1 MSGRHGVV
9 PSVLAENS
17 PRVFEGAAGK
27 LAMPVRVPTGARAL
41 REPRD
46 APYKQPS
53 RTTLHKNL
61 RVFHVSGVGDQR
73 RLQNGRCAC
82 LQPLWMRLC
91 NHEAAGCP
99 DPSACVY
106 LRKCTMV
113 CGANAAVFV
122 LCGSLVV
129 SAEQAQD
136 QMSAPAGSSP
146 HKRGAFAAEGRG
158 KEVAPV
164 AFDASGALG
173 APAAGDGQSRALG
186 GAFAVPRRRST
197 SPAAQTSSGDPGRAA
212 VYAFAHATAT

>member
-1 MSGRHGVV
+1 MKPSAPQQRAASHRNGGRPWALRTACCQLPIQGACKRTGAARVSRRHGVV

-61 RVFHVSGVGDQR
+61 RVFHVSRSLDQR
-73 RLQNGRCAC
+73 RLQKGRCAC
-82 LQPLWMRLC
+82 LQPLWMLLC
-91 NHEAAGCP
+91 DHVAAGCP

-122 LCGSLVV
+122 LCGSLVESLCRLSRPSTRCLSQPGIHSMDAV
-129 SAEQAQD
+129 RLLRKVAA
-136 QMSAPAGSSP
+136 
-146 HKRGAFAAEGRG
+146 KRLL
-158 KEVAPV
+158 P
-164 AFDASGALG
+164 
-173 APAAGDGQSRALG
+173 
-186 GAFAVPRRRST
+186 
-197 SPAAQTSSGDPGRAA
+197 
-212 VYAFAHATAT
+212 

>member
-1 MSGRHGVV
+1 MKPSAPQQRAASHRNGGRPWALRTACCQLPTQGACKRTGAARVSGRHGVV

-61 RVFHVSGVGDQR
+61 RVFEVSGVGDQR

-122 LCGSLVV
+122 LCGSLVESLCRLSRPSTRCLSQPGIHSMDAV
-129 SAEQAQD
+129 RLLRKVAA
-136 QMSAPAGSSP
+136 
-146 HKRGAFAAEGRG
+146 KRLL
-158 KEVAPV
+158 P
-164 AFDASGALG
+164 
-173 APAAGDGQSRALG
+173 
-186 GAFAVPRRRST
+186 
-197 SPAAQTSSGDPGRAA
+197 
-212 VYAFAHATAT
+212 

>member
-1 MSGRHGVV
+1 MKPSAPQRREASHRSGGRPWALRTACCQLPTQGACKRTGAARVSGRHGVV

-27 LAMPVRVPTGARAL
+27 RAMPVRLPTGARAL

-53 RTTLHKNL
+53 RTTLHKIL
-61 RVFHVSGVGDQR
+61 RVFEVSRVGDQR
-73 RLQNGRCAC
+73 RLQKGCCAC
-82 LQPLWMRLC
+82 LQPASMLLC
-91 NHEAAGCP
+91 DHVAAGCP

-136 QMSAPAGSSP
+136 QIAG
-146 HKRGAFAAEGRG
+146 
-158 KEVAPV
+158 
-164 AFDASGALG
+164 ASLFCVIF
-173 APAAGDGQSRALG
+173 R
-186 GAFAVPRRRST
+186 
-197 SPAAQTSSGDPGRAA
+197 
-212 VYAFAHATAT
+212 

>member
-1 MSGRHGVV
+1 MKPSAEQRREARHRRCAWPWALRTACFQLPIQGACKRTGAARVSGRHGVV

-27 LAMPVRVPTGARAL
+27 RATPVRLPTGARAL

-53 RTTLHKNL
+53 RTTLHKIL
-61 RVFHVSGVGDQR
+61 RVFEVSRVGDQR

-122 LCGSLVV
+122 LCGSLVESLCRLSRPNTRCLSQPGIHSMDAV
-129 SAEQAQD
+129 RLLRKVAA
-136 QMSAPAGSSP
+136 
-146 HKRGAFAAEGRG
+146 KRLL
-158 KEVAPV
+158 P
-164 AFDASGALG
+164 
-173 APAAGDGQSRALG
+173 
-186 GAFAVPRRRST
+186 
-197 SPAAQTSSGDPGRAA
+197 
-212 VYAFAHATAT
+212 